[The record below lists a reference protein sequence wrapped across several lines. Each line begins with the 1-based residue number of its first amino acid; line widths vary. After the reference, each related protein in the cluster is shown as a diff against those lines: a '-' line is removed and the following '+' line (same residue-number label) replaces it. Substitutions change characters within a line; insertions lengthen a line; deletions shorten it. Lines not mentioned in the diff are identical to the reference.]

1 MTKDENGKLGKRMAE
16 LQSQF
21 KLLEDER
28 KQLIEQRGG
37 IDRRLSEIRATQ
49 ISLDGRFDELK
60 SLSGQEPEEPKEP
73 KKTIPKKK
81 DN

>member
-16 LQSQF
+16 LQNQF

-28 KQLIEQRGG
+28 KKLIEQRAD

-60 SLSGQEPEEPKEP
+60 SLTEEESEEPKEP
-73 KKTIPKKK
+73 KPVIPKKK
-81 DN
+81 K